1 MVGAFLVVLT
11 LTDAKKERCPC
22 GWQGKIIKWWL
33 LMWGVLIRIWARGI
47 LTRCVLLRRDDLIRW
62 CCVVSLFYKGETL
75 LCSKPCRWYYVGIEK
90 SSKLMKKCKDA
101 RKTEPNGLGVTP
113 LSVRQKSRLLPQ
125 CKSEKIGIWIR
136 VIPFAEN

>member
-11 LTDAKKERCPC
+11 LTDAKKERFPC

-62 CCVVSLFYKGETL
+62 FRIVSLFFKGETL
-75 LCSKPCRWYYVGIEK
+75 LCSKPCRWYYLGTEK
-90 SSKLMKKCKDA
+90 SSKLMK
-101 RKTEPNGLGVTP
+101 NG
-113 LSVRQKSRLLPQ
+113 RQ
-125 CKSEKIGIWIR
+125 
-136 VIPFAEN
+136 